1 MPQTSARDRGPQEL
15 PARPCCHNQR
25 ANVRMRP
32 RAHSAED
39 IVTGIQS
46 RASSIALL
54 VMAGLCVSSPAP
66 AGDYRQFPGAPA
78 DDRTLRIQER
88 VEEIYAA
95 DDHSRALLI
104 YEKELAPAG
113 DKYAQ
118 YMVGFMHL
126 AGEGVAADPVAAMAW
141 YRLAAERGEESF
153 VEARDELAASLPPEA
168 LERSEELFTEL
179 WRQYG
184 DRKLLLDLVEDD
196 LELLRRQAGRIAESE
211 SGSMLAAG
219 YADQEAADPLYRRVH
234 GRLLERLQYLQS
246 RATPDNVGIAPDD
259 ARIRSLA
266 TQMRQVQREL
276 ESAAIR

>member
-1 MPQTSARDRGPQEL
+1 M
-15 PARPCCHNQR
+15 
-25 ANVRMRP
+25 
-32 RAHSAED
+32 
-39 IVTGIQS
+39 TGTQS

-54 VMAGLCVSSPAP
+54 VVAGLCASSPAL

-88 VEEIYAA
+88 VEDIYAA
-95 DDHSRALLI
+95 GDHSRALLI

-126 AGEGVAADPVAAMAW
+126 TGEGVAADPVAAMAW

-153 VEARDELAASLPPEA
+153 VEAREELSASLPPDA

-184 DRKLLLDLVEDD
+184 DRKLLLDLVEGD
-196 LELLRRQAGRIAESE
+196 LELLQRQTGRTGETE

-219 YADQEAADPLYRRVH
+219 YADQEAADPLYRRVQE
-234 GRLLERLQYLQS
+234 RLLERLQYLQS

-259 ARIRSLA
+259 DRISSLA
-266 TQMRQVQREL
+266 TQMRRIQREL
-276 ESAAIR
+276 EASGIR